1 VAAEFAPEGPF
12 VNTETVCPANG
23 SLPPAVD
30 VDVDVVVPHAA
41 TLAVRAAVITTAA
54 FNFVIRCRERALT
67 GILQRAVIMMTFPP
81 SSSLVIVNFSSLL
94 LRDPFTGF
102 VYDSAFRISPPH
114 R

>member
-12 VNTETVCPANG
+12 VNTETVCPAHG
-23 SLPPAVD
+23 SLLPAD
-30 VDVDVVVPHAA
+30 DVDVVVPHAA

-81 SSSLVIVNFSSLL
+81 SSSLVIVNFSSLP

-102 VYDSAFRISPPH
+102 VYDSAFRVSPPH